1 MPRGLFR
8 DEYGWVEVDH
18 GGVQSPMLREK
29 YIAGCYQ
36 PPYDTLPIIGRP
48 SRERLNDPEY
58 WRRRAEEARAIAE
71 QMIDPDTFAIMVRV
85 AEQYD
90 NLAER
95 AERCGLAIAGL
106 GRKHGARP
114 T

>member
-1 MPRGLFR
+1 
-8 DEYGWVEVDH
+8 
-18 GGVQSPMLREK
+18 MLREN

-36 PPYDTLPIIGRP
+36 PPYDTLPTIARP
-48 SRERLNDPEY
+48 SHQRLNDPEY
-58 WRRRAEEARAIAE
+58 WCRRAEEARAIAD

-95 AERCGLAIAGL
+95 AEYRRLTTPDL
-106 GRKHGARP
+106 QRNHGSRP
-114 T
+114 I